1 MSKKK
6 LSTTEQKIKK
16 VGLIAKKYA
25 DDVVLASQLK
35 KYEKATA
42 NEGYLK
48 TIILSAKCTLQEA
61 TADTNSIEIDIPKDF
76 LVKSATL
83 ATVATADTP
92 YEGAV
97 VGDKYLDFVINSKDN
112 DDTASHVYLP
122 VQDLVDVYTSGDG
135 IDVSGENVISIKLR
149 MSGNDANSGLAFD
162 ANGNLY
168 IAIDPNNANGLA
180 ITAAGLKLALA
191 QASTNGVGGAAG
203 AMSAAD
209 KEKLDKALTSDD
221 LALMTDAEIGS
232 WFGYSAAD
240 TATIL
245 ASFSDDSI
253 TDEE

>member
-1 MSKKK
+1 MNKKK

-16 VGLIAKKYA
+16 VGLVAKKYA

-42 NEGYLK
+42 NTGYLK
-48 TIILSAKCTLQEA
+48 TIILSAKSTLQEA
-61 TADTNSIEIDIPKDF
+61 TADANRIEIDIPKDF
-76 LVKSATL
+76 LVKSATVE
-83 ATVATADTP
+83 TVATADAP
-92 YEGAV
+92 YQGAA
-97 VGDKYLDFVINSKDN
+97 VGDKYLDFVINSKEN

-135 IDVSGENVISIKLR
+135 IDVNGENVISIKLR
-149 MSGNDANSGLAFD
+149 MSGNDADSGLAFD

-221 LALMTDAEIGS
+221 LALITDAEIGS